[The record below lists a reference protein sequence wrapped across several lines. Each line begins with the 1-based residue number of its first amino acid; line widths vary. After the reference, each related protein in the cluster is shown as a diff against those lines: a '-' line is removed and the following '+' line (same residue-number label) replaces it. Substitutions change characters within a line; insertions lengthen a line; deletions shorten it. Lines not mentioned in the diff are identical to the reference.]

1 MKYFSLSLNSSS
13 TPTDH
18 PDTKQKKHF
27 RSHPTKHNNKWVLI
41 VTSLG
46 GFIIISL
53 FVVLII
59 CNRKGEIVF

>member
-1 MKYFSLSLNSSS
+1 MKYFFLSLNSSS

-27 RSHPTKHNNKWVLI
+27 RYNTTKHSNKWVLI